1 MSTGK
6 SQTIFDDEDFTC
18 TTHFRYIGYRLY
30 IKTMMMNIKMQNNE
44 EEKKDEDFYY
54 ANLIKKYCRKMP
66 IENDVVDKKK

>member
-30 IKTMMMNIKMQNNE
+30 IKTLMMNIKM
-44 EEKKDEDFYY
+44 
-54 ANLIKKYCRKMP
+54 
-66 IENDVVDKKK
+66 